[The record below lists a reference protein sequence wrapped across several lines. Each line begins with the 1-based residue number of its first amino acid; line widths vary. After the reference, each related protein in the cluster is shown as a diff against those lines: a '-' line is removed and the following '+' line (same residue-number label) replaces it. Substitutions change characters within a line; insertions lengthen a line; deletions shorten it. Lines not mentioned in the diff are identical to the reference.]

1 LNELRFRATV
11 LAALSSAGL
20 DRSRPLVA
28 AVSGGVDSMAL
39 LEALRLLAPDEGIE
53 LIAAHFNHGL
63 RGAGSDADERFV
75 ERWCAGHGIRC
86 VSGRADTSRGSAHR
100 GRSPE
105 AAARAARYGFLA
117 RVQAD
122 AGAWAV
128 ATGHTMD
135 DQAETVLLHLLRGSG
150 LAGLRG
156 MASITILPAGA
167 GLSAVTVVRPLLG
180 LRRSDTA
187 AYCDVRGISPR
198 QDPTND
204 DLSIPRNRLRHRVI
218 PLLAEVSPAAISAI
232 ARLANAV
239 REDVDLLGR
248 ETDAAWDR
256 VVGKAG
262 GGRVSVSR
270 NRFLRLHAALQRR
283 VLMRMHDAVAE
294 VGRSDED
301 SLALDHVEAMLA
313 LAPGRAGTSLDLPR
327 ELRFAVGYRALTM
340 SSGRTADDGC
350 PFPFRVGAAT
360 LNVPGSFD
368 VGDGFTLRTRRVR
381 STPGTRP
388 SRWTA
393 YLKPSTARGLALRA
407 RRPGDRFRPAG
418 MDIDKKLQDF
428 FVDER
433 VPREWRD
440 RVPLL
445 VTNRGIAWVVG
456 YRVADWA
463 LARAGQPS
471 VRVAASRGGASEHR

>member
-1 LNELRFRATV
+1 LNERRFRATV

-20 DRSRPLVA
+20 DRRRPLVA

-39 LEALRLLAPDEGIE
+39 LEALRLLAPNEGIE
-53 LIAAHFNHGL
+53 LIAAHFNHRL
-63 RGAGSDADERFV
+63 RGAGSDADQRFV
-75 ERWCAGHGIRC
+75 ADWCEACGVRC
-86 VSGRADTSRGSAHR
+86 VTGRAETSREAGR
-100 GRSPE
+100 GESPE

-156 MASITILPAGA
+156 MTPITTLPTQAG
-167 GLSAVTVVRPLLG
+167 SPAVKVVRPLLG

-187 AYCDVRGISPR
+187 AYCEARGIVPR

-218 PLLAEVSPAAISAI
+218 PLLAEVSPAAVTAV
-232 ARLANAV
+232 ARLASTV
-239 REDVDLLGR
+239 RDDVDLLGR
-248 ETDAAWDR
+248 ETEAAWARLGVR
-256 VVGKAG
+256 VVE
-262 GGRVSVSR
+262 GRVSVSR
-270 NRFLRLHAALQRR
+270 SRFLRLHASLQRR
-283 VLMRMHDAVAE
+283 VLMRMHDVVAGE
-294 VGRSDED
+294 GVRDENA
-301 SLALDHVEAMLA
+301 LALVHVEAMLG
-313 LAPGRAGTSLDLPR
+313 LISGRAGTGIDLPG

-340 SSGRTADDGC
+340 SSVRWVGDGC
-350 PFPFRVGAAT
+350 PFPLQVAPARLDF
-360 LNVPGSFD
+360 PGSAD
-368 VGDGFTLRTRRVR
+368 VGNGFTLRTRRVR
-381 STPGTRP
+381 SSPGGRP
-388 SRWTA
+388 NRWTA
-393 YLKPSTARGLALRA
+393 YLAPSAAVGLSVRS

-418 MDIDKKLQDF
+418 MDVDKKLQDF
-428 FVDER
+428 FVDEQ

-440 RVPLL
+440 RVPLI
-445 VTNRGIAWVVG
+445 VTNGGIAWVIG

-463 LARAGQPS
+463 LARSGRPA
-471 VRVAASRGGASEHR
+471 VRVAASRGGAARRQ